1 MYGRRGRIGAIIPA
15 DNAVLEPE
23 FYGMA
28 PTDVSLNVAR
38 LPKSP
43 RPEMPGNALLA
54 AATLAHARV
63 NLVSYMCAASSFV
76 LGPERNA
83 ALCREMSEASGGLPS
98 FTATTAMVDAL
109 RAVGATRVSV
119 LAPHPPEVA
128 SSLRDYLEQSGFAVT
143 DIDALGLPLADI
155 NNTRPD
161 QILDAIRA
169 KDLRGADSIF
179 IAATNFR
186 AIDVVDEIEQTFGLP
201 VVTSN
206 QCSLWKALKLLG
218 VSHPYERYGQLLR
231 GQI

>member
-1 MYGRRGRIGAIIPA
+1 MYGQRGRIGAIIPA

-28 PTDVSLNVAR
+28 PEGVSLNVAR

-54 AATLAHARV
+54 AATLTHARV
-63 NLVSYMCAASSFV
+63 NLVSYMCAASSFI

-83 ALCREMSEASGGLPS
+83 QLCREMSEAAGGLPS

-119 LAPHPPEVA
+119 LAPHPPDTA
-128 SSLRDYLEQSGFAVT
+128 RSLREYLEQSGFQVT
-143 DIDALGLPLADI
+143 DVDALGLPLADI
-155 NNTRPD
+155 NNTRPE
-161 QILDAIRA
+161 QILAAIRA
-169 KDLRGADSIF
+169 KDLSQADSIF

-186 AIDVVDEIEQTFGLP
+186 AIDVVDEIEQTFGMP

-206 QCSLWKALKLLG
+206 QCSLWKALQILN
-218 VSHPYERYGQLLR
+218 VSAPYERYGQLLR
-231 GQI
+231 Q